1 MQINE
6 SLKTNSVNL
15 INLNKIYPMMLIP
28 NSYNN
33 LSAVENPTSLE
44 DIFGYTFRALEFSST
59 NDFSKEIVDPDMKV
73 YVDEFNIANSAFILK
88 PIKLRNNDIITEND
102 ETTLLN
108 QVTDVIENNANE
120 NSENIAKTIID
131 KTKRFFRK

>member
-1 MQINE
+1 MEINE
-6 SLKTNSVNL
+6 TLKTNSVNL
-15 INLNKIYPMMLIP
+15 IDLNKEYPIMLIP

-44 DIFGYTFRALEFSST
+44 WIFGYTFRALEFSST

-88 PIKLRNNDIITEND
+88 PKKLR
-102 ETTLLN
+102 
-108 QVTDVIENNANE
+108 
-120 NSENIAKTIID
+120 S
-131 KTKRFFRK
+131 